1 MFSRWLSLQ
10 DTRWSGA
17 AARCSP
23 LHLDKSLL
31 ALELTGGGVAE
42 GGARGAAGGQEGG
55 ERGVGQLGEG
65 VAGQGAG
72 EVQTLQH
79 RILGYIQPRHGC
91 FRWPVRRW
99 WGSGGAGPCA
109 PSLSV
114 CPWLAGSVTHQSI
127 RSQYLHRLHQS
138 EASINR
144 GSTNE
149 RQVFTWNQ
157 ILICVSLSC
166 SRSASSHRLGRE
178 MYSVPLYS
186 TCTQI
191 QVRY

>member
-10 DTRWSGA
+10 DRRWSGA

-72 EVQTLQH
+72 EVETLQH

-138 EASINR
+138 EASIYTI
-144 GSTNE
+144 STNQ
-149 RQVFTWNQ
+149 RP
-157 ILICVSLSC
+157 VS
-166 SRSASSHRLGRE
+166 
-178 MYSVPLYS
+178 
-186 TCTQI
+186 T
-191 QVRY
+191 